1 MRIRWKL
8 LLLLLTTA
16 LVPMAFLT
24 VFQNRSWDRLGH
36 ELGYQS
42 RATLAERAGQ
52 QLLQLAQDHARSLR
66 REVQTLNLA
75 VRTQAREAGHCLALP
90 PPSEPAVY
98 WAEQYDQADPAIPG
112 LVRSE
117 QHFRHTPDGKRE
129 PVLISF
135 DAQAFVLAPG
145 VDRAAVREE
154 VTRLSSMVDIFRS
167 IRAGHAESVY
177 WQYTALVSGLHSSF
191 PGHGGYPDGFDPRQ
205 RVWFTNAL
213 AEGKVTGNPPFV
225 DTTTGEVVFTTS
237 APIIGRGG
245 GPVGVTGID
254 VSMLDIIRALSVPTA
269 WSEDAD
275 VMLLLPAAEISP
287 GDERVMI
294 VAQGSYLDARAEHGQ
309 PIEREYLTSENAS
322 ELQALAADLSAGR
335 FGLRQM
341 PRKGRD
347 CLWAYALADRGVS
360 VCLVVPHDD
369 IVAEGAEAQDRVIQ
383 RTRRQLELAGVV
395 FGVAALVVLA
405 VALWGSRSV
414 TRPIAELADVAEH
427 IAVGD
432 FKIRATVRSRDEI
445 GDLAR
450 TVNEMLPQLEDRMRL
465 RHSLTLAK
473 EVQQALLPS
482 APPQIEGLDVAGTSL
497 YCDETGGDYY
507 DFVEL
512 RQIGPRC
519 LAVAVGDVTGHG
531 IAPALLMASARA
543 LLRSRIGQPGGL
555 GPMLG
560 EVNRQVYAD
569 SSRGRFMTLFLGVLD
584 ADARTIRYVCAGHDP
599 PITYEPATGRF
610 DELGGGGLPLGITDE
625 TEYEEYQASL
635 PAGER
640 VIVIGTDGIWEA
652 SNEAGEM
659 FGKDRLR
666 EVLRSH
672 ATQPAEAIR
681 QAITDAVVAFRGR
694 QPQEDDITLVVIK
707 LL

>member
-8 LLLLLTTA
+8 LLLLLATA
-16 LVPMAFLT
+16 LLPMGFLA
-24 VFQNRSWDRLGH
+24 VFQNRSWSRLGH
-36 ELGYQS
+36 ELGY
-42 RATLAERAGQ
+42 RTRETLVQRAGQ

-75 VRTQAREAGHCLALP
+75 VRTQAREAGHCLSLLP
-90 PPSEPAVY
+90 PADPAVF
-98 WAEQYDQADPAIPG
+98 WTEQYDQADSTIPG

-117 QHFRHTPDGKRE
+117 QHFQHTPNGEQE
-129 PVLISF
+129 PVLVTY
-135 DAQAFVLAPG
+135 DAQVFVSAPG
-145 VDRAAVREE
+145 VDRSAVEE
-154 VTRLSSMVDIFRS
+154 DVARLSSMVDVYRS
-167 IRAGHAESVY
+167 IRAGHAESLY
-177 WQYTALVSGLHSSF
+177 WQHTALVSGVHSSY
-191 PGHGGYPDGFDPRQ
+191 PGHGGYPDAFDPRQ
-205 RVWFTNAL
+205 RLWFTNAL

-237 APIIGRGG
+237 APIIGRNGE
-245 GPVGVTGID
+245 PVGVTGID
-254 VSMLDIIRALSVPTA
+254 VSMLDIMRALSVPTA
-269 WSEDAD
+269 WSADAD
-275 VMLLLPAAEISP
+275 VMLLLPAAEILP
-287 GDERVMI
+287 GDDRVMI
-294 VAQGSYLDARAEHGQ
+294 VAQQSYLDARAEHGE
-309 PIEREYLTSENAS
+309 PIEREYLTSENAA

-335 FGLRQM
+335 SGLRQM
-341 PRKGRD
+341 PGKGRD

-360 VCLVVPHDD
+360 VCLVVPHHD
-369 IVAEGAEAQDRVIQ
+369 IVEEGVEAETRVIQ
-383 RTRRQLELAGVV
+383 RTRHQLELAGI
-395 FGVAALVVLA
+395 FFAVAALVVLA
-405 VALWGSRSV
+405 LALWGSRSV

-432 FKIRATVRSRDEI
+432 FKVRATVRSRDEL

-473 EVQQALLPS
+473 EVQQTLLPG
-482 APPQIEGLDVAGTSL
+482 APPQIEGLDVSGTSI

-512 RQIGPRC
+512 RRIGPRC

-543 LLRSRIGQPGGL
+543 LLRSRIGQAGGL
-555 GPMLG
+555 GLMLG
-560 EVNRQVYAD
+560 EVNRQVHAD

-584 ADARTIRYVCAGHDP
+584 PDTRTIRWVCAGHDP
-599 PITYEPATGRF
+599 PITYDVATGSF
-610 DELGGGGLPLGITDE
+610 GELRGGDLPLGITDD
-625 TEYEEYQASL
+625 TVYEEYRASL

-681 QAITDAVVAFRGR
+681 QAITDAVVAFRGSH
-694 QPQEDDITLVVIK
+694 PQEDDITLVVVK
-707 LL
+707 VL